1 MCEAEVSTMAHP
13 EKRTPAE
20 DQSTGVAGDFSS
32 SSSVQE
38 NSGNP
43 AHFQGKLNSADL
55 LSNSLADLAEQVRQA
70 AAESDTA
77 ERTSVSRALDAGQM
91 LVTAKVAC
99 EHGQW
104 LPFLSRANI
113 HERRARRLMQLA
125 RSGLNSDIVSD
136 LGGIGAALAFTSKWQ
151 LPSFEQSLFIYDPED
166 GETSVGRGVGY
177 VWEDHQHR
185 GYYHIG
191 MIVTGDD
198 GEEEC
203 IASRRPMLPFVEVDG
218 DRPINILVHFL
229 TRRFTLP
236 IADWRFGSVDRQI
249 PMVVLAPFVNGN
261 TFREG
266 ATA

>member
-1 MCEAEVSTMAHP
+1 MQPP
-13 EKRTPAE
+13 EKREPVA
-20 DQSTGVAGDFSS
+20 DQATGSSGDYS
-32 SSSVQE
+32 SSSVHE
-38 NSGNP
+38 NNGNLTD
-43 AHFQGKLNSADL
+43 FQQKLNTIEL

-70 AAESDTA
+70 ASESDTA

-91 LVTAKVAC
+91 LVEAKASC

-104 LPFLSRANI
+104 LPFLDRAGI
-113 HERRARRLMQLA
+113 HERRARRLMQIA

-151 LPSFEQSLFIYDPED
+151 LPSFDQALFIYDPED
-166 GETSVGRGVGY
+166 GETPVGRGVGY

-185 GYYHIG
+185 GFYHAG
-191 MIVTGDD
+191 MIVTDHD

-203 IASRRPMLPFVEVDG
+203 IASRRPMLPFVDVEG
-218 DRPINILVHFL
+218 DRPINIIVHFL

-249 PMVVLAPFVNGN
+249 PIIVLAPFINGN

-266 ATA
+266 AAA